1 MERERQDR
9 PILFEHIPK
18 TGGITLRG
26 IFSKLY
32 DEDQIFFI
40 HSREIKKS
48 LDTFT
53 GFTPVQRD
61 NIKIIAGHSA
71 YMYEQFLDKPFKI
84 TILREPLSLFFSQY
98 QYLKISKKDAFWKDV
113 SKLNSPE
120 AYLNYAVEMGQD
132 NLMTRFLSK
141 SMDWTLHPEM
151 KFQMMDSQGDEMLSV
166 AKQNLHDFTVIFSLD
181 NFDAGVFL
189 LNKMLKWPLGIPFY
203 KPSNRTP
210 SRKKSETYP
219 EKFIEKLRY
228 SLRFDIQLYDY
239 FLNNRLDKTLR
250 VDKTSMP
257 YRLFQVR
264 QQAIKYAAIILKK
277 N

>member
-1 MERERQDR
+1 MRKENKDR

-32 DEDQIFFI
+32 GEDQIFFI

-48 LDTFT
+48 LDAFSEFT
-53 GFTPVQRD
+53 QDQR
-61 NIKIIAGHSA
+61 NNMKIIAGHSA
-71 YMYEQFLDKPFKI
+71 YMYEGFLENPFKI

-98 QYLKISKKDAFWKDV
+98 HYLKISKKDTFWKEV

-120 AYLNYAVEMGQD
+120 AYLDYAIEMGQD

-151 KFQMMDSQGDEMLSV
+151 KFQLMDSHGDEMLSL
-166 AKQNLHDFTVIFSLD
+166 AKQNLHDFDAVFSLD

-189 LNKMLKWPLGIPFY
+189 LNKMLKWPQGIPFY
-203 KPSNRTP
+203 KPSNRTL
-210 SRKKSETYP
+210 SGKKSDAYP
-219 EKFIEKLRY
+219 KKLIKNLRY
-228 SLRFDIQLYDY
+228 RLRFDIELYDY
-239 FLNNRLDKTLR
+239 FISKKLDTTHL
-250 VDKTSMP
+250 VDKASMP
-257 YRLFQVR
+257 YRVFQVR
-264 QQAIKYAAIILKK
+264 QQAIKYAALTLKK

>member
-1 MERERQDR
+1 MENENKNR

-18 TGGITLRG
+18 TAGITLRG

-48 LDTFT
+48 LDTFA

-61 NIKIIAGHSA
+61 KVKIVAGHSA
-71 YMYEQFLDKPFKI
+71 YMYEQFLDNPFKI

-98 QYLKISKKDAFWKDV
+98 HYLKISKKDAFWKDV

-120 AYLNYAVEMGQD
+120 AYVDYAIEMGQD

-141 SMDWTLHPEM
+141 SMDWTLHHEM
-151 KFQMMDSQGDEMLSV
+151 EFQLMDSQGDEMLSF
-166 AKQNLHDFTVIFSLD
+166 AKQNLHNFDVIFSLD

-189 LNKMLKWPLGIPFY
+189 LNKMLKWPHGIPFY
-203 KPSNRTP
+203 KPSNRTL
-210 SRKKSETYP
+210 SGKKRDPYP
-219 EKFIEKLRY
+219 KKFIEKLRY
-228 SLRFDIQLYDY
+228 KLRFDIELYEY
-239 FLNNRLDKTLR
+239 FLGNKLDTTHLVEKASMSYR
-250 VDKTSMP
+250 V
-257 YRLFQVR
+257 FQVR
-264 QQAIKYAAIILKK
+264 QRAIKYAAIILKK